1 MTAMTRRRE
10 AVDATSREI
19 ARLESDLVIAEHAVT
34 VARGA
39 ARAQAEAKLGQIRAE
54 LTQYRDELQAHTA
67 AIARDTDDRIAVIK
81 AQAAAEAAPAR
92 QRLET
97 IADQL
102 RAKRDALS
110 AQATT
115 LRQAAAAEWQGAKS
129 GLDRA
134 LHELVSVEEPNHPT
148 GGRRGK

>member
-1 MTAMTRRRE
+1 MTRRRE

-81 AQAAAEAAPAR
+81 AQAAVEAAPAR

-97 IADQL
+97 VADQL
-102 RAKRDALS
+102 RVKRDALA

-129 GLDRA
+129 NFDRA
-134 LHELVSVEEPNHPT
+134 LHELVSVEEPNAAT